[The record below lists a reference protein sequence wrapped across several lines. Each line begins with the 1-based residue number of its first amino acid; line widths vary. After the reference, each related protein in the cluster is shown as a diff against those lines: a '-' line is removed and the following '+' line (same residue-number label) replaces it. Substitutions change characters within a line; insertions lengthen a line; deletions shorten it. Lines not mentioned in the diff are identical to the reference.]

1 MSGEK
6 SPVYVETNYKNTREH
21 TLNLRNNSEYWGT
34 QDGSPSLIEIKGP
47 LIYNPE
53 WRIIQNG
60 ILVADAKFILTLASN
75 QRLLVSS
82 YPEDMY
88 ARIYNSDGT
97 FSDVSQLGDFTKA
110 NYLRVPSGESIM
122 LVTADINTKI
132 NITFKEER
140 LLV

>member
-1 MSGEK
+1 MSGER

-21 TLNLRNNSEYWGT
+21 AMNLRNNSEYWGT
-34 QDGSPSLIEIKGP
+34 QDGSPALIEIKGP

-60 ILVADAKFILTLASN
+60 ILVAEAKFILTLASN

-82 YPEDMY
+82 YPENMY

-110 NYLRVPSGESIM
+110 NYLRIPSGESIM
-122 LVTADINTKI
+122 LITADINTKI

>member
-1 MSGEK
+1 M
-6 SPVYVETNYKNTREH
+6 
-21 TLNLRNNSEYWGT
+21 NLRNNSEYWGT
-34 QDGSPSLIEIKGP
+34 QDGSPALIEIKGP

-60 ILVADAKFILTLASN
+60 ILVAEAKFILTLASN

-82 YPEDMY
+82 YPENMY

-110 NYLRVPSGESIM
+110 NYLRIPSGESIM
-122 LVTADINTKI
+122 LITADINTKI